1 MGITIKDIADK
12 AGVSIATVSH
22 VINKTRYVSPE
33 LAQKVEKIIHES
45 GYESKLSNKMSP
57 FKVGKLSEIALVLP
71 NVGSTV
77 YSQLSTVISHVLAEA
92 GLELSIFLTE
102 DDIKKEKHILAGLMT
117 NKRIAGII
125 LVPAGED
132 PKLYKKL
139 IDSGVPFLCLE
150 RTIKSETVQCV
161 LAEKKRAIYMGTE
174 HLIKSGHEN
183 IALLLENKGIAAVE
197 ERLEGY
203 RQALADYKI
212 PYNERFVVYLDL
224 YNESKEDFIRRVYGE
239 DIPTAFLAAGNTL
252 TMSLLKCIQDMGLEC
267 PKDVSVVGFGDDEW
281 CELFS
286 PPLTMLKQDT
296 QKMGKFAADI
306 LLKKIKGE
314 DSGESIRDLPVQL
327 FIRKST
333 QIIGRGPFG
342 EKAVDADELQL
353 SDREI
358 ERLKAADYK
367 VALSFHHTGTEWS
380 RLHENAIRD
389 TLAQYGIKVIG
400 VADAH
405 FDPELQV
412 AQLAGLELQKPDA
425 IIAIP
430 ADDEKTSKKFKEI
443 SKAYKLIFVSGVP
456 LHFEKDDY
464 VSCISVNE
472 RENGYGA
479 GKLMGEY
486 FKERK
491 GVNVGF
497 ITHGT
502 TFFATHQRDMAAE
515 QVICE
520 SYPNI
525 IIRARESFY
534 TINKAYDV
542 CKSMI
547 ARYPEI
553 EGLYVSWERPALEVI
568 RALKEMNREDISIFT
583 SDLDIE
589 VAEYMYKG
597 EMVRGISAQRPYEQ
611 GVAAALAT
619 ASALLGK
626 KTYKYITV
634 QPRLVEQKNVLKAW
648 KEIIHS
654 SDLDFLKQDMQ

>member
-1 MGITIKDIADK
+1 MSITIKDIADK

-33 LAQKVEKIIHES
+33 LAQKVEQIIRES
-45 GYESKLSNKMSP
+45 GYENKISNKISP

-77 YSQLSTVISHVLAEA
+77 YSQLSTVISHILAEA
-92 GLELSIFLTE
+92 GFELSIFLTE
-102 DDIKKEKHILAGLMT
+102 DDIKKEKHILTGLMT

-132 PKLYKKL
+132 SGLYGKL
-139 IDSGVPFLCLE
+139 IASGVPFLCLE
-150 RTIKSETVQCV
+150 RTIKNDSVQCV
-161 LAEKKRAIYMGTE
+161 LAEKKLAIYMGTE

-183 IALLLENKGIAAVE
+183 IALLLEKKDLAAVE

-203 RQALADYKI
+203 KKALLDYKI
-212 PYNERFVVYLDL
+212 PYNERFVVYVDL
-224 YNESKEDFIRRVYGE
+224 YHSTRENFIKNTYG
-239 DIPTAFLAAGNTL
+239 DDMPTAFLAAGNTL
-252 TMSLLKCIQDMGLEC
+252 TMSLLKCIHDMGLEC
-267 PKDVSVVGFGDDEW
+267 PKDISVVGFGDDEW

-296 QKMGKFAADI
+296 QRMGRLAADMI
-306 LLKKIKGE
+306 LKKVKGE
-314 DSGESIRDLPVQL
+314 SGGESIRNLPVEL
-327 FIRKST
+327 YIRKST

-342 EKAVDADELQL
+342 EKSVDADELEL
-353 SDREI
+353 SEKEI

-380 RLHENAIRD
+380 RLHENAIRE
-389 TLAQYGIKVIG
+389 TLAKYGIKVIG

-443 SKAYKLIFVSGVP
+443 SKTIKLIFVSGVP
-456 LHFEKDDY
+456 LHFGKEDY

-486 FKERK
+486 FKEK
-491 GVNVGF
+491 GAVNVGF

-502 TFFATHQRDMAAE
+502 PFFATHQRDMAAE
-515 QVICE
+515 QVISE

-525 IIRARESFY
+525 SISAKESFY
-534 TINKAYDV
+534 TINKAYEV
-542 CKSMI
+542 CKNMF
-547 ARYPEI
+547 ARHPEI

-568 RALKEMNREDISIFT
+568 RALKDLNREDVSIFT

-597 EMVRGISAQRPYEQ
+597 EMVRGLSAQRPYEQ
-611 GVAAALAT
+611 GIAVALAT
-619 ASALLGK
+619 ACALLGK

-654 SDLDFLKQDMQ
+654 SDLEFLKKDN

>member
-33 LAQKVEKIIHES
+33 LVQKVEQIIHES
-45 GYESKLSNKMSP
+45 GYENKLSNKMNP

-117 NKRIAGII
+117 DKRIAGII
-125 LVPAGED
+125 LVPAGEE
-132 PKLYKKL
+132 PKQYKKL
-139 IDSGVPFLCLE
+139 IESGMPFLCLE
-150 RTIKSETVQCV
+150 RTIKSEAVQCV

-183 IALLLENKGIAAVE
+183 IALLLENKGIAAIE

-203 RQALADYKI
+203 KQALADYKI

-224 YNESKEDFIRRVYGE
+224 YNASKEDFIRRIYGE

-296 QKMGKFAADI
+296 QKMGRFAADM
-306 LLKKIKGE
+306 LLKKIGGE
-314 DSGESIRDLPVQL
+314 DPGESIRDLPVQL

-353 SDREI
+353 SDKEV

-430 ADDEKTSKKFKEI
+430 ADDEK
-443 SKAYKLIFVSGVP
+443 
-456 LHFEKDDY
+456 
-464 VSCISVNE
+464 
-472 RENGYGA
+472 
-479 GKLMGEY
+479 
-486 FKERK
+486 
-491 GVNVGF
+491 
-497 ITHGT
+497 
-502 TFFATHQRDMAAE
+502 
-515 QVICE
+515 
-520 SYPNI
+520 NI
-525 IIRARESFY
+525 
-534 TINKAYDV
+534 
-542 CKSMI
+542 
-547 ARYPEI
+547 
-553 EGLYVSWERPALEVI
+553 
-568 RALKEMNREDISIFT
+568 
-583 SDLDIE
+583 
-589 VAEYMYKG
+589 
-597 EMVRGISAQRPYEQ
+597 
-611 GVAAALAT
+611 
-619 ASALLGK
+619 
-626 KTYKYITV
+626 
-634 QPRLVEQKNVLKAW
+634 
-648 KEIIHS
+648 
-654 SDLDFLKQDMQ
+654 